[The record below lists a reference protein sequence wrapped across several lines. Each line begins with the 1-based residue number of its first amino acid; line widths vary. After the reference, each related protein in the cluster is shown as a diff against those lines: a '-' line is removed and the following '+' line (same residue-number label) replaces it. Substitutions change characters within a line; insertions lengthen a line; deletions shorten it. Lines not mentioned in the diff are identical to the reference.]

1 MALLTTGSSGIT
13 GQYQKYFSKK
23 LLPHAVQLLV
33 LAQFGQKVPFPREQ
47 GATQIRFTRGDVA
60 SAANVLA
67 GGEGVPTTTFRDYTY
82 TFIDATL
89 VEYEIA
95 AKISDVL
102 SWTNLFDT
110 LKNMTGVMGEDVALH
125 ADGKIRDTIV
135 AGVTGTGNKRYT
147 GTTQTFAG
155 LAALTGGVPSATG
168 ALVLNDILDAMTR
181 LTITRAPQLNGEY
194 VFIVGPQ
201 VARDILADPKVLLA
215 GQYGTSKSLMTGE
228 IGRWYGVRIVKHTN
242 PFIENGANVGSEG
255 TYDATAT
262 AANAI
267 YRSFAMGTDGFGIPQ
282 MGGLSPFNPQMMI
295 CDKPD
300 KSDPT
305 NRFITAGL
313 KTYWVAVVL
322 NSNWIVSVSSKSAYA
337 G

>member
-47 GATQIRFTRGDVA
+47 GAVTIRFTRGDVA

-67 GGEGVPTTTFRDYTY
+67 GAEGVPTTTFRDYTY

-125 ADGKIRDTIV
+125 ADGKIRDVIV
-135 AGVTGTGNKRYT
+135 AGVTGAGNRRYV
-147 GTTQTFAG
+147 GVTQTFAG
-155 LAALTGGVPSATG
+155 ISALTTTTGVLTIT
-168 ALVLNDILDAMTR
+168 DILDAMTR
-181 LTITRAPQLNGEY
+181 LTITRAPMLNGEY
-194 VFIVGPQ
+194 VAVAGPQ
-201 VARDILADPKVLLA
+201 VIRDILNDPKVVLT

-228 IGRWYGVRIVKHTN
+228 VGRWYGVRVVKHTN
-242 PFIENGANVGSEG
+242 PFIETASTAGG
-255 TYDATAT
+255 TQGVYAVPV
-262 AANAI
+262 AASDAI
-267 YRSFAMGTDGFGIPQ
+267 YRTFVMGTDGFGIPQ

-322 NSNWIVSVSSKSAYA
+322 NDQWIVSISSKSGYA

>member
-1 MALLTTGSSGIT
+1 MPILTTASSGIT

-33 LAQFGQKVPFPREQ
+33 LAQFGQKVPFPKEQ
-47 GATQIRFTRGDVA
+47 GAVTIRFTRGDVA

-67 GGEGVPTTTFRDYTY
+67 GAENLPTTTFRDYTY

-89 VEYEIA
+89 VQYEIA

-125 ADGKIRDTIV
+125 ADSKIRDALV
-135 AGVTGTGNKRYT
+135 AGVTGAGNRRYV
-147 GTTQTFAG
+147 GVTQTFAG
-155 LAALTGGVPSATG
+155 LQALTQITG
-168 ALVLNDILDAMTR
+168 ALTINDLLDAMTR
-181 LTITRAPQLNGEY
+181 LTITRAPKLNGEY
-194 VFIVGPQ
+194 VAIVGPQ
-201 VARDILADPKVLLA
+201 VNRDILADPKVVLTS
-215 GQYGTSKSLMTGE
+215 QYGTSKAILTGE
-228 IGRWYGVRIVKHTN
+228 SGRWYGIRVVLSSN
-242 PFIENGANVGSEG
+242 PFIEDGTGAQG
-255 TYDATAT
+255 TYAVPALAT
-262 AANAI
+262 NAI
-267 YRSFAMGTDGFGIPQ
+267 YRTFVTGTDGFGIPQ
-282 MGGLSPFNPQMMI
+282 MGGLSPFNPQIMI

-305 NRFITAGL
+305 NRFITAGM
-313 KTYWVAVVL
+313 KTYWVSVVL
-322 NSNWIVSVSSKSAYA
+322 NDQWIVSISSKSQYS

>member
-1 MALLTTGSSGIT
+1 MPLLITTSSGIS

-33 LAQFGQKVPFPREQ
+33 LAQFGQKVPFPKEQ
-47 GATQIRFTRGDVA
+47 GAVTIRFTRGDVA
-60 SAANVLA
+60 NAANVLA
-67 GGEGVPTTTFRDYTY
+67 GGEGVPTTTFRDYVY

-125 ADGKIRDTIV
+125 ADSKIRDALV
-135 AGVTGTGNKRYT
+135 AGVTGAGNKRYT

-155 LAALTGGVPSATG
+155 LGLLTGGVPGATG
-168 ALVLNDILDAMTR
+168 ALVLNDVLDAMTR

-194 VFIVGPQ
+194 VAVVGPQ
-201 VARDILADPKVLLA
+201 TARDILADAKVVLA

-228 IGRWYGVRIVKHTN
+228 IGRWYGVRVVKTSN
-242 PFIENGANVGSEG
+242 PFVEDGTGAEG
-255 TYDATAT
+255 TFAPAPT

-267 YRSFAMGTDGFGIPQ
+267 YRTFVMGTDGFGIPQ
-282 MGGLSPFNPQMMI
+282 MGGLSPFNPQIMI

-322 NSNWIVSVSSKSAYA
+322 NSQWIVSISSKSAYA